1 LGPLACG
8 AEVSLAFLRLGEEES
23 VINQMRANLSL
34 FSFWGLIFALAAVV
48 VFVVVSV
55 YKNNAIGGG
64 KNDMID
70 DLRRRSVAVYLAA
83 ETSSSVLISHKLRD
97 ASNEIERLR
106 GMNLVMFWLIIAM
119 NTLVIG
125 LLLIGYRTF

>member
-8 AEVSLAFLRLGEEES
+8 ADVSLAFLRLGEEES

-34 FSFWGLIFALAAVV
+34 FSFWGLIFVLAAVV

>member
-8 AEVSLAFLRLGEEES
+8 ADVSLAFLRLGEEES